1 MLQKLLKNGQGLLT
15 WLLWW
20 YKMKPT
26 KVRNQ
31 QIYRAPYAVKSKQS
45 GSNLSKE
52 IRKKYGRR
60 SVRVVIGD
68 SVKVIRGEYNGID
81 GKVTK
86 VSIMKNSVAIEG
98 IKREKLKGEKI
109 DVYIPASN
117 ILVTGLN
124 TDDHW
129 RKTTLEGKKPK
140 LTPKEP
146 KPEKPK
152 EAKPEKPKE
161 AKPETPKEAKPETP
175 KEAKPETPKEA
186 KPETP
191 KEAKPETPKEAKPET
206 PKEAKPAKKTTK
218 KEEKK

>member
-1 MLQKLLKNGQGLLT
+1 
-15 WLLWW
+15 
-20 YKMKPT
+20 MKPT

-140 LTPKEP
+140 STPKEAKP
-146 KPEKPK
+146 EKPKETKPEKPK

-161 AKPETPKEAKPETP
+161 TKPEKPKETKPEKP
-175 KEAKPETPKEA
+175 KET
-186 KPETP
+186 
-191 KEAKPETPKEAKPET
+191 
-206 PKEAKPAKKTTK
+206 
-218 KEEKK
+218 